1 MYTFVPSPKNLIAC
15 AIRLL
20 FAGRAQV
27 PRADKLRLPK
37 VGEAALVLH
46 LAEGRQ
52 EAAVVGN
59 AQDVG
64 GRGRFWQRRRRWS
77 AGGHPCRHR
86 QVHGSQLRV
95 MSREFSVLFIFK
107 IHFITYVNTFD
118 WPIYHYITK
127 LLMNLKSIS
136 SGAERRGQREVGIV
150 FQSGEPR
157 PKRLVQ
163 PETRSRGMDSLPP
176 SLPAALATF
185 LAPSLCPL
193 RRYRGVQQLFSSPLV

>member
-77 AGGHPCRHR
+77 DGHPCRHR

-176 SLPAALATF
+176 RHASHLP
-185 LAPSLCPL
+185 SPL
-193 RRYRGVQQLFSSPLV
+193 SMPLETLYRGVQQLFSSPLV

>member
-1 MYTFVPSPKNLIAC
+1 M
-15 AIRLL
+15 
-20 FAGRAQV
+20 
-27 PRADKLRLPK
+27 LRLPQ

-46 LAEGRQ
+46 LAEGRE

-64 GRGRFWQRRRRWS
+64 SRGRFWQRRRRRW
-77 AGGHPCRHR
+77 GDGHPCRHR

-95 MSREFSVLFIFK
+95 ISREVFGLFLFK
-107 IHFITYVNTFD
+107 KHFITYVDTID
-118 WPIYHYITK
+118 WPIYYYITK

-136 SGAERRGQREVGIV
+136 SGAERRGQPEVGIV

-176 SLPAALATF
+176 RRRASHLPP
-185 LAPSLCPL
+185 PSLYAP
-193 RRYRGVQQLFSSPLV
+193 